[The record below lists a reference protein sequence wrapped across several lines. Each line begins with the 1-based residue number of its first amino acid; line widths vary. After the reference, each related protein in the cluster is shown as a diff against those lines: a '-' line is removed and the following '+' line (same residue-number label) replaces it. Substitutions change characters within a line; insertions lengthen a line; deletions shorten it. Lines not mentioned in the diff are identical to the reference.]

1 MVMQNLWSGQAVTD
15 PIWGPHHE
23 REPMLDTAWIFR
35 NQGKDSPETQDW
47 NNMII
52 QKQKEQQQKRE
63 ANEIIYLFLIVST
76 YHVCVGICGYELI
89 A

>member
-1 MVMQNLWSGQAVTD
+1 
-15 PIWGPHHE
+15 
-23 REPMLDTAWIFR
+23 
-35 NQGKDSPETQDW
+35 
-47 NNMII
+47 MII

-76 YHVCVGICGYELI
+76 YHVCVGICGYELT